1 MRVDSEKKTLDSQFT
16 ELVGQQKI
24 SMARRSSIRG
34 NIIKAHQVRGTGT
47 EKVEIAGSSLDQPKV
62 LIHSTGEEIH
72 GVEFCCTCGKTAT
85 VQFTYE
91 GE

>member
-1 MRVDSEKKTLDSQFT
+1 MSLEKKTSDSQFT
-16 ELVGQQKI
+16 ELAGQQKGGVV
-24 SMARRSSIRG
+24 RRSSIRG
-34 NIIKAHQVRGTGT
+34 NIIKAHQIKGAGT

-62 LIHSTGEEIH
+62 LIHSTGEEIQ

>member
-1 MRVDSEKKTLDSQFT
+1 MNLEKKNLDSQFT
-16 ELVGQQKI
+16 ELANQQKGN
-24 SMARRSSIRG
+24 AVRRSSIRG
-34 NIIKAHQVRGTGT
+34 NLVKAHQIKRTST
-47 EKVEIAGSSLDQPKV
+47 EKVEIAGSGIDEPKV
-62 LIHSTGEEIH
+62 LIHSTGDVIH

>member
-1 MRVDSEKKTLDSQFT
+1 MSLEKKNPDSQFT
-16 ELVGQQKI
+16 ELASQPKGSTVHQ
-24 SMARRSSIRG
+24 AAIRG
-34 NIIKAHQVRGTGT
+34 NLVKAHQIKSTGI

-62 LIHSTGEEIH
+62 LIHSTGDVIH

>member
-1 MRVDSEKKTLDSQFT
+1 MTKNLEKKIPDSEFT
-16 ELVGQQKI
+16 ELVSQRKGCVV
-24 SMARRSSIRG
+24 RRSPIRG
-34 NIIKAHQVRGTGT
+34 NIIKAHQIKGTGT

-62 LIHSTGEEIH
+62 LIHSIGEEIQ